1 MRIDFEK
8 FPDALVP
15 AIVQDDR
22 TQMVLMLG
30 YMNKEAYE
38 RTASSGRATFFS
50 RSRGRLWVKG
60 ETSGNVL
67 SVKKLLW
74 DCDSDTVLIRAT
86 PAGPVCH
93 TGADTCFCEKN
104 RREDF
109 LFELET
115 IIQDRKDQP
124 RAGSYTA
131 GLFASGVNRIAQKV
145 GEEAVELIIEAK
157 NSGADAFKNEAADLL
172 FHLLVLFSEKG
183 VELKEVLYILRSR
196 AR

>member
-8 FPDALVP
+8 FPDSLVP

-30 YMNKEAYE
+30 FMNKEAYE

-60 ETSGNVL
+60 ETSGNFL

-74 DCDSDTVLIRAT
+74 DCDSDTVLIRAI

-109 LFELET
+109 LFELEA
-115 IIQDRKDQP
+115 IIQDRKDLP
-124 RAGSYTA
+124 RSGSYTA

-157 NSGADAFKNEAADLL
+157 NSDVDAFKNEAADLL

-183 VELKEVLYILRSR
+183 VELKEVLDILRSR
-196 AR
+196 AG

>member
-30 YMNKEAYE
+30 FMNKEAYE

-93 TGADTCFCEKN
+93 TGADT
-104 RREDF
+104 R
-109 LFELET
+109 
-115 IIQDRKDQP
+115 
-124 RAGSYTA
+124 
-131 GLFASGVNRIAQKV
+131 
-145 GEEAVELIIEAK
+145 
-157 NSGADAFKNEAADLL
+157 
-172 FHLLVLFSEKG
+172 
-183 VELKEVLYILRSR
+183 
-196 AR
+196 

>member
-8 FPDALVP
+8 FPDSLVP

-30 YMNKEAYE
+30 FMNKEAYE

-60 ETSGNVL
+60 ETSGNFL

-74 DCDSDTVLIRAT
+74 DCDSDTVLIRAI

-109 LFELET
+109 LFELEA
-115 IIQDRKDQP
+115 IIQDRRDQP
-124 RAGSYTA
+124 RSGSYTA

-157 NSGADAFKNEAADLL
+157 NSDVDAFKNEAADLL

-183 VELKEVLYILRSR
+183 VELKEVLDILRSR
-196 AR
+196 AG